1 MNQLKQFHAFTLRN
15 SIDYTETLITKLLQI
30 ANIPYAHSLFNLI
43 PRPTVSLYNNLI
55 QAYSSQNQP
64 HQCFYLYSQMRF
76 KNCLP
81 KAHSFT
87 LLFVTCARFSYPL
100 HGQILHTHFLKSGFD
115 FDVFA
120 LTALVDMYAKL
131 GMLVLA
137 SQVFDEM
144 TLRHTATWNAL
155 IAGYSRHG
163 NMEGALELFRL
174 MPSRNVVSWTAMI
187 SGYSQNGMY
196 SKALEMFLEMEK
208 EEGLMPNEVTIA
220 SILPACANLGALEVG
235 ERIQAYARKYGLI
248 RNLYVSNALLEMYAR
263 CGKIDVAKQV
273 FDEIIGK
280 RRNVCSWNSM
290 IMGLAIHG
298 RSNEALQIY
307 GQMLRD
313 GTAPDDV
320 TFVGLLLACTHGGML
335 VKGRQLFQSMEK
347 MFRITP
353 KLEHYGCMV
362 DLLGRAG
369 ELQEAYDLI
378 KRMPMKPDSVIW
390 GALLGACSFHKN
402 VELAEIAANSLFQL
416 EPWSPGNY
424 VILSNIYASAGRWDG
439 VAKLRKLM
447 KGGKIIKAAGYS
459 FIEGEGEIQKFIVED
474 SSHAKRDEIYT
485 LLHEISTKMKIQTA
499 DDFKSE
505 LEELCLMED

>member
-1 MNQLKQFHAFTLRN
+1 
-15 SIDYTETLITKLLQI
+15 
-30 ANIPYAHSLFNLI
+30 
-43 PRPTVSLYNNLI
+43 
-55 QAYSSQNQP
+55 
-64 HQCFYLYSQMRF
+64 MRF

-131 GMLVLA
+131 GILVLA

-196 SKALEMFLEMEK
+196 SKALEMFLDMEK
-208 EEGLMPNEVTIA
+208 EKGLMPNEVTIA

-235 ERIQAYARKYGLI
+235 ERIQAYARKYGFL

-298 RSNEALQIY
+298 RSNEALQLY

-320 TFVGLLLACTHGGML
+320 TFVGLLLACTHG
-335 VKGRQLFQSMEK
+335 
-347 MFRITP
+347 
-353 KLEHYGCMV
+353 
-362 DLLGRAG
+362 DDWRAG

-474 SSHAKRDEIYT
+474 SSHAKCDEIYT